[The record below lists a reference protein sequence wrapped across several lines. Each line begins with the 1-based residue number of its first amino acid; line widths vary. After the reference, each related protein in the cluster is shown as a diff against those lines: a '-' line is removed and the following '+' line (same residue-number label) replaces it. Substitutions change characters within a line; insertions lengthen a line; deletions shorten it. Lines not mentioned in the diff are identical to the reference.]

1 MTGAVSAFV
10 GLGSNLE
17 TPVRQLTEALDAI
30 ARLSGTTL
38 VRRSA
43 FYRTAPVGIIDQP
56 DFVNAVAWVRT
67 GLGPRELLS
76 ALLHIESDHGRV
88 RALRNGPRTLDLDLL
103 LHGDAN
109 LHEASLTIP
118 HPRMHER
125 AFVMVPLA
133 EIAPDVEIPGVGVAH
148 EIAARLHDAQRVDRI
163 PDGMA

>member
-30 ARLSGTTL
+30 ARLPGTTL

-43 FYRTAPVGIIDQP
+43 FYRTAPVGFVDQP

-67 GLGPRELLS
+67 ELDPRELLS
-76 ALLHIESDHGRV
+76 ALLHIEADHGRV

-103 LHGDAN
+103 LHGDAAR
-109 LHEASLTIP
+109 HEESLTLP

-133 EIAPDVEIPGVGVAH
+133 EIAPDVGIPGVGVAH
-148 EIAARLHDAQRVDRI
+148 EIAARLRAAQRVERM
-163 PDGMA
+163 PDEMA

>member
-1 MTGAVSAFV
+1 VNGAVSAFV

-30 ARLSGTTL
+30 ARLPGTTL

-43 FYRTAPVGIIDQP
+43 FYRTAPVGFVDQP

-67 GLGPRELLS
+67 ELDPRDLLS
-76 ALLHIESDHGRV
+76 ALLRIETEHGRV

-103 LHGDAN
+103 LHGDEVR
-109 LHEASLTIP
+109 HEASLTLP

-133 EIAPDVEIPGVGVAH
+133 EIAADVGIPGVGVAH
-148 EIAARLHDAQRVDRI
+148 EIAARLRAVQRVDRM